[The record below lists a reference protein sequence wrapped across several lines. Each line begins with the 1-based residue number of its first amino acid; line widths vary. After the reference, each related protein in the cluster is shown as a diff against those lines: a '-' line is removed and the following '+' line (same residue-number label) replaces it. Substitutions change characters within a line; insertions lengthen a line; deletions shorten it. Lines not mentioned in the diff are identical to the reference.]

1 MYCVSVMMV
10 DSEDT
15 TQIRS
20 SNMVIYTIWSVTW
33 LKMSQ

>member
-1 MYCVSVMMV
+1 MYCVSAMMV

-33 LKMSQ
+33 LKMAQ